1 MYFYPL
7 TPPLMLF
14 LKVTVQYILNTSK
27 LLVFFFFYFPAFH
40 GIISRIIING
50 GKIMEEIE
58 KALLVAVNVNN
69 QKYFLNSVEE
79 LRNLTYACNM
89 DVLDVVVQN
98 LENVNNATY
107 IGTGKVKEIKE
118 QAKDLKA
125 DLIIFNNELS
135 PSQLRNLQKELDLPI
150 LDRTGLILQIFS
162 RRAQTKEAKLQVEV
176 AKLQY
181 MLPRL
186 VGLHSSLGRQGSGAG
201 LSNKGTGEK
210 KLELDRRRIED
221 KITELNKELKNIENE
236 RDVQRKQRKKKGIP
250 LVSLAGYTNAG
261 KSTLMNALVDIYKND
276 ESKKVEEKNM
286 LFATLDTS
294 VRNITLPDKK
304 EFLLSDTV
312 GFISELPHSL
322 VKAFRSTLE
331 EIKQADLILEVV
343 DFADENYKQH
353 IEVTN
358 KTLKELGADKI
369 PLVYVYNKS
378 DLVLEKIPKIE
389 ENAIYM
395 SASNKIGI
403 EELIN
408 IIKSK
413 IFSNFIKTKLL
424 IPYNRS
430 DIVAYFNS
438 NSNVVRTEYIN
449 EGTLLFVEC
458 KVEDYNRYKEF
469 EKK

>member
-1 MYFYPL
+1 
-7 TPPLMLF
+7 
-14 LKVTVQYILNTSK
+14 
-27 LLVFFFFYFPAFH
+27 
-40 GIISRIIING
+40 
-50 GKIMEEIE
+50 MEEIE

-89 DVLDVVVQN
+89 DVLDVAIQN
-98 LENVNNATY
+98 LESVNNATY

-118 QAKDLKA
+118 QAKYLKA

-135 PSQLRNLQKELDLPI
+135 PSQLRNLQKDLSLPI

-162 RRAQTKEAKLQVEV
+162 KRAQTKEAKLQVEV

-201 LSNKGTGEK
+201 LSNKGSGEK

-221 KITELNKELKNIENE
+221 KITELNKELKNIESE

-378 DLVLEKIPKIE
+378 DLVLEKLPKIE

-408 IIKSK
+408 IIKSR

>member
-1 MYFYPL
+1 
-7 TPPLMLF
+7 
-14 LKVTVQYILNTSK
+14 
-27 LLVFFFFYFPAFH
+27 
-40 GIISRIIING
+40 
-50 GKIMEEIE
+50 MEEIE

-135 PSQLRNLQKELDLPI
+135 PSQLRNLQKDLSLPI

-162 RRAQTKEAKLQVEV
+162 KRAQTKEAKLQVEV

-201 LSNKGTGEK
+201 LSNKGSGEK

-408 IIKSK
+408 IIKSR

-430 DIVAYFNS
+430 DIAAYFNS

>member
-1 MYFYPL
+1 
-7 TPPLMLF
+7 
-14 LKVTVQYILNTSK
+14 
-27 LLVFFFFYFPAFH
+27 
-40 GIISRIIING
+40 
-50 GKIMEEIE
+50 MEEIE

-135 PSQLRNLQKELDLPI
+135 PSQLRNLQKDLSLPI

-162 RRAQTKEAKLQVEV
+162 KRAQTKEAKLQVEV

-201 LSNKGTGEK
+201 LSNKGSGEK

-221 KITELNKELKNIENE
+221 KITELNKELKNIESE

-378 DLVLEKIPKIE
+378 DLVLEKLPKIE

-408 IIKSK
+408 IIKSR
-413 IFSNFIKTKLL
+413 SLTNFIKTKLL

>member
-1 MYFYPL
+1 
-7 TPPLMLF
+7 
-14 LKVTVQYILNTSK
+14 
-27 LLVFFFFYFPAFH
+27 
-40 GIISRIIING
+40 
-50 GKIMEEIE
+50 MEEIE

-118 QAKDLKA
+118 QAKYLKA

-135 PSQLRNLQKELDLPI
+135 PSQLRNLQKDLSLPI

-162 RRAQTKEAKLQVEV
+162 KRAQTKEAKLQVEV

-201 LSNKGTGEK
+201 LSNKGSGEK

-378 DLVLEKIPKIE
+378 DLVLEKLPKIE

-403 EELIN
+403 YELIN
-408 IIKSK
+408 VIKSK

>member
-1 MYFYPL
+1 
-7 TPPLMLF
+7 
-14 LKVTVQYILNTSK
+14 
-27 LLVFFFFYFPAFH
+27 
-40 GIISRIIING
+40 
-50 GKIMEEIE
+50 MEEIE

-135 PSQLRNLQKELDLPI
+135 PSQLRNLQKDLSLPI

-162 RRAQTKEAKLQVEV
+162 KRAQTKEAKLQVEV

-201 LSNKGTGEK
+201 LSNKGSGEK

-378 DLVLEKIPKIE
+378 DLVLEKLPKIE

-408 IIKSK
+408 IIKSRV
-413 IFSNFIKTKLL
+413 FSNFIKTKLL

-458 KVEDYNRYKEF
+458 KIEDYNRYKEF

>member
-40 GIISRIIING
+40 GIINRIIING

-135 PSQLRNLQKELDLPI
+135 PSQLRNLQKDLSLPI

-162 RRAQTKEAKLQVEV
+162 KRAQTKEAKLQVEV

-201 LSNKGTGEK
+201 LSNKGSGEK

-358 KTLKELGADKI
+358 KTLKELRADKI

-378 DLVLEKIPKIE
+378 DLVLEKLPKIE

-458 KVEDYNRYKEF
+458 KIEDYNRYKEF

>member
-1 MYFYPL
+1 
-7 TPPLMLF
+7 
-14 LKVTVQYILNTSK
+14 
-27 LLVFFFFYFPAFH
+27 
-40 GIISRIIING
+40 
-50 GKIMEEIE
+50 MEEIE

-89 DVLDVVVQN
+89 DVLEVVVQN

-107 IGTGKVKEIKE
+107 IGSGKIKEVKELAKE
-118 QAKDLKA
+118 MKA

-135 PSQLRNLQKELDLPI
+135 PSQLRNLQKEIQLPI

-162 RRAQTKEAKLQVEV
+162 KRAQTKEAKLQVEV

-186 VGLHSSLGRQGSGAG
+186 VGLHSSLGRQGGGSGI
-201 LSNKGTGEK
+201 SNKGSGEK
-210 KLELDRRRIED
+210 KLELDRRKIED
-221 KITELNKELKNIENE
+221 KISELNKELKNIENE
-236 RDVQRKQRKKKGIP
+236 RNVQRKQREKNGIP

-261 KSTLMNALVDIYKND
+261 KSTLMNALVDIYKKD

-312 GFISELPHSL
+312 GFISELPHGL

-331 EIKQADLILEVV
+331 EIRQADLILEVV

-358 KTLKELGADKI
+358 RTLNELGADKI
-369 PLVYVYNKS
+369 PLVYVYNKAE
-378 DLVLEKIPKIE
+378 LILEKLPKVE
-389 ENAIYM
+389 DNAIYI

-403 EELIN
+403 EELVN
-408 IIKSK
+408 IIKEK
-413 IFSNFIKTKLL
+413 VFGNFIKTKLL
-424 IPYNRS
+424 IPYDRG
-430 DIVAYFNS
+430 DIVAHFNK
-438 NSNVVRTEYIN
+438 NATIQKIEYL
-449 EGTLLFVEC
+449 ESGTLLFVEC
-458 KVEDYNRYKEF
+458 KISDYNKYKEF
-469 EKK
+469 ERN

>member
-1 MYFYPL
+1 MD
-7 TPPLMLF
+7 
-14 LKVTVQYILNTSK
+14 
-27 LLVFFFFYFPAFH
+27 
-40 GIISRIIING
+40 
-50 GKIMEEIE
+50 EIE
-58 KALLVAVNVNN
+58 KALLVAVNIDN
-69 QKYFLNSVEE
+69 QKFFLNSVEE

-98 LENVNNATY
+98 LETANNSTY
-107 IGTGKVKEIKE
+107 IRKGKADEVKK
-118 QAKDLKA
+118 QAKDMNA
-125 DLIIFNNELS
+125 DLVIFNNELS
-135 PSQLRNLQKELDLPI
+135 SSQLRNLQKVLDLPI

-162 RRAQTKEAKLQVEV
+162 KRAQTKEAQLQVEV

-201 LSNKGTGEK
+201 LSNKGSGEK

-236 RDVQRKQRKKKGIP
+236 RDVQRKQRKKTGIP

-261 KSTLMNALVDIYKND
+261 KSTLMNALVDTYKKD

-286 LFATLDTS
+286 LFATLDTA

-312 GFISELPHSL
+312 GFISELPHNL

-358 KTLKELGADKI
+358 QTLKELGADEI
-369 PLVYVYNKS
+369 PLIYVYNKA
-378 DLVLEKIPKIE
+378 DLVLKELPKLE
-389 ENAIYM
+389 DRAIYM

-403 EELIN
+403 EELVE
-408 IIKSK
+408 IIKK
-413 IFSNFIKTKLL
+413 NIFKAIIKTKFL
-424 IPYNRS
+424 IPYDKS
-430 DIVAYFNS
+430 DVVAHFNG
-438 NSNVVRTEYIN
+438 NATINKVEYVE
-449 EGTLLFVEC
+449 EGTMLFVEC
-458 KVEDYNRYKEF
+458 KLADYNKYKEF

>member
-1 MYFYPL
+1 
-7 TPPLMLF
+7 
-14 LKVTVQYILNTSK
+14 
-27 LLVFFFFYFPAFH
+27 
-40 GIISRIIING
+40 
-50 GKIMEEIE
+50 MEEIE

-98 LENVNNATY
+98 LESVNNATY

-135 PSQLRNLQKELDLPI
+135 PSQLRNLQKDLSLPI

-162 RRAQTKEAKLQVEV
+162 KRAQTKEAKLQVEV

-201 LSNKGTGEK
+201 LSNKGSGEK

-221 KITELNKELKNIENE
+221 KITELNKELKNIESE

-378 DLVLEKIPKIE
+378 DLVLEKLPKIE

-408 IIKSK
+408 IIKSR

-458 KVEDYNRYKEF
+458 KIEDYNRYKEF

>member
-1 MYFYPL
+1 
-7 TPPLMLF
+7 
-14 LKVTVQYILNTSK
+14 
-27 LLVFFFFYFPAFH
+27 
-40 GIISRIIING
+40 
-50 GKIMEEIE
+50 MEEIE

-98 LENVNNATY
+98 LESVNNATY

-118 QAKDLKA
+118 QAKYLKA

-135 PSQLRNLQKELDLPI
+135 PSQLRNLQKDLSLPI

-162 RRAQTKEAKLQVEV
+162 KRAQTKEAKLQVEV

-201 LSNKGTGEK
+201 LSNKGSGEK

-378 DLVLEKIPKIE
+378 DLVLEKLPKIE

-458 KVEDYNRYKEF
+458 KIEDYNRYKEF